1 MITREELLKSSEYWI
16 ETIQNKVF
24 NDFTEYI
31 EKNNISN
38 KSIGESLGL
47 SKGRVSQILSGEN
60 LNFRLDTL
68 VKLSLA
74 IERIPDFRLIDIN
87 DFVAKDRLS
96 TDSIVFINSESY
108 NSPMIKVLKYKPDYH
123 SRPFKI
129 SLEEAFE
136 MIETPYSGDELT
148 DETKAA

>member
-1 MITREELLKSSEYWI
+1 MITKEDLIKSSEYWI

-60 LNFRLDTL
+60 LNFRIDTL
-68 VKLSLA
+68 VKLCLA
-74 IERIPDFRLIDIN
+74 IGRVPDFRLVDID

-96 TDSIVFINSESY
+96 SDSIVFINPE
-108 NSPMIKVLKYKPDYH
+108 KKRK
-123 SRPFKI
+123 RP
-129 SLEEAFE
+129 
-136 MIETPYSGDELT
+136 G
-148 DETKAA
+148 